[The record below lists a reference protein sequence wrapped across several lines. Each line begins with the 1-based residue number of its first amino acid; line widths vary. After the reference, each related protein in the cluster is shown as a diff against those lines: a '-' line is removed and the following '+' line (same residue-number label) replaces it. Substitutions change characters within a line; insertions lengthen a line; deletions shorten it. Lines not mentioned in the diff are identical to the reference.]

1 MIENP
6 IVMCGFVGMTKNVV
20 GKEIV
25 ERSYSEKL
33 QIPWDVRLEISL
45 MSHKPGLVE
54 IDRRTINR
62 MLVRIRQVVICVFFF
77 TECCNAKYVLS

>member
-1 MIENP
+1 MIENS
-6 IVMCGFVGMTKNVV
+6 IVICGFVGMTKNVV

-25 ERSYSEKL
+25 ERFNSEKL

-62 MLVRIRQVVICVFFF
+62 MLVRIRQVVICFFF
-77 TECCNAKYVLS
+77 TECCDAKYVLF